1 MYLGHGFSCVYEMIS
16 ISILPAAILFYFI
29 RRAAVLKRDIV
40 GILVL
45 LSGISFGLL
54 GVQLTCVDSTP
65 MHVLVWH
72 ILPTGIVMAFG
83 VWLSRKLLIKI

>member
-1 MYLGHGFSCVYEMIS
+1 MIS